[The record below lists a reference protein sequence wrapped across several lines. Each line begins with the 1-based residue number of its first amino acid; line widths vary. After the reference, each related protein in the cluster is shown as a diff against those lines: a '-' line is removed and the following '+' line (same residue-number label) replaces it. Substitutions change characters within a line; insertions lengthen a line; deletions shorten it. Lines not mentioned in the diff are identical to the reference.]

1 MAHGGEFDQIKFSDD
16 KKLPLRDLLLPI
28 LECQNLNGKPKI
40 IVTQFC
46 RGIRHIEGSVQEELV
61 QTDNDSQTS
70 QVNQQVML
78 YFLLFVPEIKF
89 CIQLDMVI
97 CYATAPGNYAVRAQ
111 NGSHFIRCFGEL
123 LRKGA
128 SIDDIMKR
136 VTMKICNKAF
146 RIDHDQQHVTIKIA
160 PQIESTLRKN
170 LIF

>member
-136 VTMKICNKAF
+136 VTMKICNKSF
-146 RIDHDQQHVTIKIA
+146 RIDHEHEVVTIKIA